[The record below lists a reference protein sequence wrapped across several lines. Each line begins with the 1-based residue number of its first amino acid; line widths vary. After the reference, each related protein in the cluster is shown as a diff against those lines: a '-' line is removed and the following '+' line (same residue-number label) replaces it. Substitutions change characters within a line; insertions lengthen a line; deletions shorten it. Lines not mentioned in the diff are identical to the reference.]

1 MEAYH
6 LVLDVVLCVAGGVE
20 ADLGGGGLVSGEASC
35 RAGDLGESLHDDG
48 CVELLL
54 LLMW

>member
-20 ADLGGGGLVSGEASC
+20 ADLGGGGLVNREASC
-35 RAGDLGESLHDDG
+35 WAGDLGESLHDDG
-48 CVELLL
+48 WVELLL
-54 LLMW
+54 LMW